1 MSCTTQIS
9 VHVLDLHS
17 AVTGSMR
24 QTQEVREDEREEAT
38 RMSTEKHERE
48 GAFPS
53 FTVWKYITSEGC
65 EKRRFCLK
73 LIGDAGR
80 QPAGVYFY
88 SKIYVFYPKRP
99 IPFRQSGPAAAG
111 GRNQIGR
118 PTVLLFA
125 SGHHQNICSI
135 SSRLSPLPAAAR
147 FIFVNV
153 LITLTVCCKLTPPK
167 TATITFC
174 PVFVPSR
181 M

>member
-38 RMSTEKHERE
+38 KMSAEKHERE
-48 GAFPS
+48 GAFPF
-53 FTVWKYITSEGC
+53 FTVWKYITSEGR

-88 SKIYVFYPKRP
+88 SKTCVFLSKKTDSV
-99 IPFRQSGPAAAG
+99 QAKWTS
-111 GRNQIGR
+111 
-118 PTVLLFA
+118 
-125 SGHHQNICSI
+125 CSWR
-135 SSRLSPLPAAAR
+135 SEPE
-147 FIFVNV
+147 
-153 LITLTVCCKLTPPK
+153 
-167 TATITFC
+167 
-174 PVFVPSR
+174 
-181 M
+181 